1 MKVPSAAAL
10 PATRVS
16 AYPRRRSPGNAS
28 VRSASASPAGSKR
41 TSPTSVEMKRH
52 AQMSDAQRQLFP
64 LLEHEYREDVRV
76 YMYEMQSKTMAN
88 AELIDQQP
96 ELRWH
101 MRSYLVDFLVEIHLQ
116 HRLRPETLY
125 LALNI
130 VDRYISKRI
139 VFKKHY
145 QLVGCAALWIAAKFE
160 DAKDRV
166 PTLPELVDMCC
177 NAYDEKAFVQM
188 ERHVLQTIQW
198 AVGHPSAEAWLRLA
212 CVTGSLEDART
223 QHLARFLMELTLFHR
238 EFIQFYASDLS
249 LASLLLARHMLGK
262 TRRPHDESEPVLRV
276 MLMLDELLGEHL
288 EEVSPV
294 VLKKYSWACY
304 SRASTFAR
312 EWYLCGRRLAL
323 PEYLSPSVPVTP
335 SRPLARSTSST
346 STSSSSLRD
355 YGSTPSSQRS
365 DATCDTAFT
374 SDEESEAD
382 DCCDDD
388 EDDDDDEPLTPHT
401 PLTPFVTAPTTSD
414 AMAAAAVAA
423 AQAMHIGKE
432 NHLPPQA
439 KPVPVRSVAAPAPR
453 HPLEQARWE
462 MNHQQQPPVV
472 SFAPHYP
479 QPMSSSPPASSPS
492 RRGANAHCS

>member
-1 MKVPSAAAL
+1 
-10 PATRVS
+10 
-16 AYPRRRSPGNAS
+16 
-28 VRSASASPAGSKR
+28 
-41 TSPTSVEMKRH
+41 
-52 AQMSDAQRQLFP
+52 
-64 LLEHEYREDVRV
+64 
-76 YMYEMQSKTMAN
+76 MQTKTMAN

-166 PTLPELVDMCC
+166 PTLPELVEMCC

-262 TRRPHDESEPVLRV
+262 SRRPLPHGVDALPPRIHPVLRVGSLARVSPARKAYARQIATRRSPPCSFFFPSAAPLATKRVSRSKLSETNSPSCLQPHDESEPVLRV

-294 VLKKYSWACY
+294 VLKKVNWAG
-304 SRASTFAR
+304 SGSSARVRAPFSD
-312 EWYLCGRRLAL
+312 
-323 PEYLSPSVPVTP
+323 SI
-335 SRPLARSTSST
+335 
-346 STSSSSLRD
+346 
-355 YGSTPSSQRS
+355 GS
-365 DATCDTAFT
+365 
-374 SDEESEAD
+374 
-382 DCCDDD
+382 
-388 EDDDDDEPLTPHT
+388 
-401 PLTPFVTAPTTSD
+401 
-414 AMAAAAVAA
+414 
-423 AQAMHIGKE
+423 
-432 NHLPPQA
+432 
-439 KPVPVRSVAAPAPR
+439 
-453 HPLEQARWE
+453 
-462 MNHQQQPPVV
+462 
-472 SFAPHYP
+472 
-479 QPMSSSPPASSPS
+479 
-492 RRGANAHCS
+492 

>member
-10 PATRVS
+10 PATRPS

-28 VRSASASPAGSKR
+28 LRSASASPNGSKR

-262 TRRPHDESEPVLRV
+262 SRRPHDESEPVLRV

-294 VLKKYSWACY
+294 VLKK
-304 SRASTFAR
+304 
-312 EWYLCGRRLAL
+312 L

-335 SRPLARSTSST
+335 SRPLARSASST
-346 STSSSSLRD
+346 STASSSVPD

-374 SDEESEAD
+374 SDEEESDRD
-382 DCCDDD
+382 DGCDD
-388 EDDDDDEPLTPHT
+388 EDDDDEEEEPLTP
-401 PLTPFVTAPTTSD
+401 LSPFVAGPTASD

-432 NHLPPQA
+432 NSLPPNS
-439 KPVPVRSVAAPAPR
+439 KPIAPRGLTVPVPR

-462 MNHQQQPPVV
+462 MNHQHLDAYGSQ
-472 SFAPHYP
+472 YP

-492 RRGANAHCS
+492 RRATDTHCG